1 MSDPLYI
8 YSSSMNNTVE
18 AIKHL
23 FLDTGAGW
31 VMWLLI
37 ALSVISFAVAV
48 ERWFFYR
55 HAQGDLHWLA
65 EGLHRHLAAL
75 PTGDSPH
82 AQRARVVAAEWLE
95 SSGAVAARIAA
106 AGLRL
111 ASHGSASVQ
120 RSIQSRTALER
131 EDLDRRLAFLGTL
144 GNNAPF
150 IGLFGTV
157 IGVIQAFEELGHS
170 AAGHAGSGAA
180 SQVASGA
187 VMSAIAEALVA
198 TAVGIAVALPA
209 VAAYNYLQRQVEN
222 ILSGAEVLSS
232 LVLAYLESERRSDDE
247 SERRSLPTP
256 LMTKEDDPL
265 QGES

>member
-1 MSDPLYI
+1 M
-8 YSSSMNNTVE
+8 NTVE
-18 AIKHL
+18 SIKHL
-23 FLDTGAGW
+23 FLAAGAGW
-31 VMWLLI
+31 VLWLLASLSVASLAI
-37 ALSVISFAVAV
+37 AL

-55 HAQGDLHWLA
+55 RAAGSLHELA
-65 EGLHRHLAAL
+65 AGLHEQLAAH
-75 PTGDSPH
+75 GEFKA
-82 AQRARVVAAEWLE
+82 AQWLDA
-95 SSGAVAARIAA
+95 SNTVAARVAA

-111 ASHGSASVQ
+111 AERGPGAASKAMM
-120 RSIQSRTALER
+120 SRTALER

-170 AAGHAGSGAA
+170 AAGHAGVGAT

-209 VAAYNYLQRQVEN
+209 VAAYNYLQRRVEHV
-222 ILSGAEVLSS
+222 LAGVEVLSN
-232 LVLAYLESERRSDDE
+232 LVLAYLEGDELAAPPESADREPERSPAAPIV
-247 SERRSLPTP
+247 SVVARR
-256 LMTKEDDPL
+256 
-265 QGES
+265 